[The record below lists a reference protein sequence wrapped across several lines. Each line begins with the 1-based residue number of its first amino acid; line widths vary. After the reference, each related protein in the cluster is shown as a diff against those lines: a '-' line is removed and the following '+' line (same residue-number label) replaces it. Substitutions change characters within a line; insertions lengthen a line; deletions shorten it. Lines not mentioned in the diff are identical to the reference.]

1 MSVLVS
7 ATVQM
12 KNPEKFKE
20 YASKVPETMG
30 VHGGKM
36 VARGKL
42 SKPLAGEYNHQV
54 EALFEFPTQ
63 DAAQAWY
70 DSDDYQALVAL
81 RNEAAHVNI
90 AILES
95 F

>member
-1 MSVLVS
+1 MSALVS

-30 VHGGKM
+30 AHGGKM

-42 SKPLAGEYNHQV
+42 TKALAGDYAHQV

-63 DAAQAWY
+63 EAAQAWY
-70 DSDDYQALVAL
+70 DSADYQALVAL
-81 RNEAAHVNI
+81 RDEAAHVNI
-90 AILES
+90 AIFES

>member
-20 YASKVPETMG
+20 YASKVPETMDA
-30 VHGGKM
+30 HGGKM
-36 VARGKL
+36 IARGKMV
-42 SKPLAGEYNHQV
+42 KQLAGEYAHQV
-54 EALFEFPTQ
+54 EAIFEFPTQ
-63 DAAQAWY
+63 EAAQAWY
-70 DSDDYQALVAL
+70 DSDAYQALVDL